1 LTKLACLFPGQGSQ
15 AVGMGFDLSQNFI
28 DAGELFTQIDQIAGR
43 SLSQLCFSASAD
55 ELKRTINTQ
64 PAILAASI
72 VAWEC
77 YRKAGGPEPDFV
89 AGHSLGEFSALYAAR
104 ALSLESVIRLVMER
118 SKLMDAAKMGAMS
131 AIIGLSGI
139 RLKQLC
145 EEVSL
150 ALNEPGSANESGDGL
165 AKNVKSTA
173 SVPENSAVVVA
184 NFNTQEQTVISG
196 TPEAVAQAGAKAKL
210 EGAKVLPLP
219 VGGAFHSPLMKEAAD
234 QFTHSIDQY
243 LFAKARYPIVQN
255 YSAQPTNEAGALRT
269 NLKRQMNNSV
279 RWAETIEYMLV
290 QGVTH
295 FVEIGPGKVLSGMV
309 KRFKKEANVFN
320 VEDAVSLKQTLEQLA
335 YCPSP

>member
-1 LTKLACLFPGQGSQ
+1 MTKLACLFPGQGSQ

-28 DAGELFTQIDQIAGR
+28 GAAELFTQIDQIAGR
-43 SLSQLCFSASAD
+43 SLSQLCFSASID

-89 AGHSLGEFSALYAAR
+89 AGHSLGEFSALYASR
-104 ALSLESVIRLVMER
+104 VLSLESVIRLVIER
-118 SKLMDAAKMGAMS
+118 SQLMDAAKMGAMS
-131 AIIGLSGI
+131 AVIGLNGA

-150 ALNEPGSANESGDGL
+150 ATQNVPAN
-165 AKNVKSTA
+165 
-173 SVPENSAVVVA
+173 PAVVVA
-184 NFNTQEQTVISG
+184 NYNTQEQTVISG

-234 QFTHSIDQY
+234 QFSFSIDQY

-255 YSAQPTNEAGALRT
+255 YSAQPTNEASTLRT
-269 NLKRQMNNSV
+269 NLKEQMSNSV
-279 RWAETIEYMLV
+279 RWSETIEYFLT
-290 QGVTH
+290 QGVSH
-295 FVEIGPGKVLSGMV
+295 FVEIGPGKVLSSMV
-309 KRFKKEANVFN
+309 KRIKKEATVCN
-320 VEDAVSLKQTLEQLA
+320 VEDTASLKQTLEQLA
-335 YCPSP
+335 CCPSP